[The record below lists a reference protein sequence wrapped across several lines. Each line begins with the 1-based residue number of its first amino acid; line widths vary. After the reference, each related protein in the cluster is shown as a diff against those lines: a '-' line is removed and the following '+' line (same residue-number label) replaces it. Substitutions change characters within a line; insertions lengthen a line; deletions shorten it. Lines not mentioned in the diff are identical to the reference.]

1 MMKIRT
7 KIYFENATKDDLDEL
22 YERFPEIDFFYGDSF
37 LKFHGTPERLQEVI
51 RYAESQA
58 LKPIIK

>member
-22 YERFPEIDFFYGDSF
+22 YERFPEVDFFYGNNF
-37 LKFHGTPERLQEVI
+37 IRFYGTPERLQEVI

>member
-22 YERFPEIDFFYGDSF
+22 YERFPEVDFFYGNNF
-37 LKFHGTPERLQEVI
+37 IRFYGTPERL
-51 RYAESQA
+51 
-58 LKPIIK
+58 